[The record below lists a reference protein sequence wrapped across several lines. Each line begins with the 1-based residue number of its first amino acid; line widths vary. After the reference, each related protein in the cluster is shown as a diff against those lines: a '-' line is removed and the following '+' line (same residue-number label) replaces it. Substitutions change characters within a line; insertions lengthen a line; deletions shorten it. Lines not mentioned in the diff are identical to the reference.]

1 MVGIG
6 KRGCQV
12 AIVVVM
18 LSLHA
23 MPPLLLEFSSTHIIQ
38 RRAAPNLVQTISQ
51 HIPHPPI
58 TITSDLDFDIQGF
71 PGNGTSDDPYRIE
84 GYSIIDDSECI
95 AINGTRAFFEISNCV
110 LSGESVSYSR
120 GILLEN
126 VSNALIEECEVFSTV
141 LGIELSNVS
150 SCKVA
155 SNLIWGCEG
164 GITGRRIQRTKI
176 FRNEIGENRY
186 GITVSDCTNLLISS
200 NTVHDNSDAGF
211 WLWGYN
217 PNCMVENNSVFGH
230 PSAAFNLWDS
240 PGWIF
245 ENNEVFDNVVAFDM
259 RGAEGNRTVR
269 NNIIAN
275 NTFGVLGGGLFD
287 DTFLLNR
294 FLECDTAISIWDSE
308 RCIFEG
314 NLFDDGTHLGIEF
327 GNCFNNTLIDNEFVG
342 TGIAISGDR
351 PSSWY
356 HHLAN
361 NLVNSRPI
369 GFFYLQDNFIL
380 DGNDYGQIVLAC
392 CEDVIIQGGEF
403 WESYLAIMLAFSSNC
418 SVKETEIHDEFMSGI
433 WIGHCDSI
441 VVERNIIYN
450 NSNWDFG
457 MGGVILSYA
466 SNCLFTGNMI
476 HGNIGCGVTAL
487 GESII
492 VNCTFTNNAFLDNSG
507 YGLIIERGYGNLI
520 FGNAF
525 GWNSWGNAYDDGYG
539 NTWYSEELEL
549 GNWWHDYNSI
559 ESAVYEIPGSAGSVD
574 RYPQRLAERI
584 ASPPLDQKPS
594 DFSAMT
600 VLAIGGVAVC
610 ALAIVIFRRRELD
623 EQ

>member
-1 MVGIG
+1 
-6 KRGCQV
+6 
-12 AIVVVM
+12 M

-38 RRAAPNLVQTISQ
+38 RRATPSLVQTISQ

-95 AINGTRAFFEISNCV
+95 AINGTRAFFEISNCA
-110 LSGESVSYSR
+110 LSGESVSYCR

-141 LGIELSNVS
+141 FGIELRNIS

-155 SNLIWGCEG
+155 SNLIWGCED
-164 GITGRRIQRTKI
+164 GIDGSGIQRTTI
-176 FRNEIGENRY
+176 SGNEISENNC
-186 GITVSDCTNLLISS
+186 GILISRCWDVLIHS
-200 NTVHDNSDAGF
+200 NTVDSSQTAGF
-211 WLWGYN
+211 VLDEYG
-217 PNCMVENNSVFGH
+217 PNCIVANNTVVGNMHGFH
-230 PSAAFNLWDS
+230 LRNC

-245 ENNEVFDNVVAFDM
+245 ENNDISNSEVAFFSTGSDW
-259 RGAEGNRTVR
+259 NRTVR
-269 NNIIAN
+269 NNTISN
-275 NTFGVLGGGLFD
+275 SLVGVLGGEIFE
-287 DTFLLNR
+287 DTYILNR
-294 FLECDTAISIWDSE
+294 FLNCETGIGIWHSE

-327 GNCFNNTLIDNEFVG
+327 TNCFNNTLIDNEFVG
-342 TGIAISGDR
+342 TGITISGDG

-356 HHLAN
+356 HHLRD
-361 NLVNSRPI
+361 NLVNSKPI
-369 GFFYLQDNFIL
+369 GFFYGQDDFAL

-392 CEDVIIQGGEF
+392 CEDVVIQGGEF
-403 WESYLAIMLAFSSNC
+403 WESSLAIMLAFSNNC
-418 SVKETEIHDEFMSGI
+418 SVKETEIHDESISGI
-433 WIGHCDSI
+433 WIGYCDSI
-441 VVERNIIYN
+441 VVERNVIYN
-450 NSNWDFG
+450 NSNWDIG
-457 MGGVILSYA
+457 MGGVILTYA

-492 VNCTFTNNAFLDNSG
+492 VNCTFTNNAFLDNGG
-507 YGLIIERGYGNLI
+507 YGLIIGQGYDNLI

-525 GWNSWGNAYDDGYG
+525 GWNSWGNAYDNGYG

-549 GNWWHDYNSI
+549 GNWWHDYNSA
-559 ESAVYEIPGSAGSVD
+559 ELAVYEILGLAGSVD

-594 DFSAMT
+594 DFWEMT

-610 ALAIVIFRRRELD
+610 ALAIAIFRRR
-623 EQ
+623 